1 MLQFGSGVLWG
12 IPTTGNL
19 AANTT
24 PQRFGTL
31 QDVSV
36 DISQKLVELMGGN
49 KGPDDVAPSDMK
61 VTGKAG
67 FGKLDINLYNQLF
80 FANTIT
86 NSATGFSPDEPH
98 VIPSSSSYVI
108 TVAYS
113 ASFSKDL
120 GVLYQA
126 TAANGWASTPLTRIP
141 SGTPSQ
147 GEYTVSAGVYTFAAA
162 DASAPVL
169 ISYNYISS
177 SYLVA
182 AEAQTVPSTTPYQL
196 VVNYGS
202 TFEADEGVVYAVGLT
217 PLTKVFITPTVTG
230 TYAVNITSGQ
240 YTFAPGDEGLG
251 VLISYTYRAVGL
263 GGLTLTV
270 SNELQ
275 GYGPVFEL
283 YLFEPYQGQ
292 NGMHLYACRSS
303 KLTQPRKRDGYR
315 IDSFEFTSYPNPAGQ
330 WIDYFQANA

>member
-12 IPTTGNL
+12 IPTIGNL
-19 AANTT
+19 AANVT

-36 DISQKLVELMGGN
+36 DISQKLVELMGAN

-67 FGKLDINLYNQLF
+67 IGKLDINIYNHLF
-80 FANTIT
+80 FANSVTT
-86 NSATGFSPDEPH
+86 SATGFVPDEPH
-98 VIPSSSSYVI
+98 AVPATSAYTI
-108 TVAYS
+108 TVAGS
-113 ASFSKDL
+113 ATFSKDL

-126 TAANGWASTPLTRIP
+126 TVANGWNSTPLTRIP
-141 SGTPSQ
+141 GGTPSL

-162 DASAPVL
+162 DASAAVL

-177 SYLVA
+177 DTLVP
-182 AEAQTVPSTTPYQL
+182 AEAQTIPSTTPYKL
-196 VVNYGS
+196 TVAHGA
-202 TFEADEGVVYAVGLT
+202 TFVADEGVVYASGLT

-230 TYAVNITSGQ
+230 TYEVNTGTGE
-240 YTFAPGDEGLG
+240 YTFAAGDEGVA
-251 VLISYTYRAVGL
+251 VLISYTYRAVGTAQ
-263 GGLTLTV
+263 TLTV
-270 SNELQ
+270 TNQLQ

-315 IDSFEFTSYPNPAGQ
+315 IDSFEFTSYPNPAGN
-330 WIDYFQANA
+330 WIDYFQATS